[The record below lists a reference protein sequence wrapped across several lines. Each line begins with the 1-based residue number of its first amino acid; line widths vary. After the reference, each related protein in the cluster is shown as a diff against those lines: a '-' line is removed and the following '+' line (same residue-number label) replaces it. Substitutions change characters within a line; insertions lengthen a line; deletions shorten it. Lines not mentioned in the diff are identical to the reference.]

1 MLSTCLP
8 HSTCPF
14 SFRATEV
21 SNLLSCEGTERS
33 KAARNQGQPRNVC
46 SQQNP
51 KEGAASD

>member
-8 HSTCPF
+8 HSTRPF